1 MRKRGLHTLGVCTLT
16 GAMLAGLSGCTSP
29 QSTFLSAG
37 TESEAVNALFF
48 WMLGGAVLIWLFVM
62 GISIYATRTHPGA
75 HRERAGIRLIV
86 WGGVAFPVVTL
97 TLLLAFGLWLMPELR
112 REGDGMRIAVS
123 GERFWWRIFYDTP
136 AEPGVQRALPRAG
149 VESANELWL
158 PVGVRTEL
166 LLGSPDV
173 IHSFWVP
180 ALGGKVDMIPGR
192 VNRLVLEPTRE
203 GVFNGVCAEF
213 CGTAHAQMAFR
224 VRVVSQDAFAAYVE
238 AQGRPADA
246 AGGAGQDAFMANGCG
261 ACHAVR
267 GTQAEGGVG
276 PDLTH
281 VGGRSMLGAG
291 TLEMSADNLAAFIAA
306 PDHVK
311 QGVEMPAFGMIP
323 RGEVVAIAQWL
334 EGLE

>member
-1 MRKRGLHTLGVCTLT
+1 MNKWGLHILCGWVLPGV
-16 GAMLAGLSGCTSP
+16 ALAFVGGCRSP

-37 TESEAVNALFF
+37 TESDAVNALFF
-48 WMLGGAVLIWLFVM
+48 WMLGGAVLIWLVVM
-62 GISIYATRTHPGA
+62 GISIYATRAHPGA
-75 HRERAGIRLIV
+75 HREKAGVRLIV

-112 REGDGMRIAVS
+112 REGEGMRIAIS

-180 ALGGKVDMIPGR
+180 ALGGKVDMLPGR

-224 VRVVSQDAFAAYVE
+224 VRVVSPQAFADYVA
-238 AQGRPADA
+238 AQARPAA
-246 AGGAGQDAFMANGCG
+246 GAGGAGQTAFMANGCG

-267 GTQAEGGVG
+267 
-276 PDLTH
+276 
-281 VGGRSMLGAG
+281 
-291 TLEMSADNLAAFIAA
+291 
-306 PDHVK
+306 
-311 QGVEMPAFGMIP
+311 
-323 RGEVVAIAQWL
+323 
-334 EGLE
+334 